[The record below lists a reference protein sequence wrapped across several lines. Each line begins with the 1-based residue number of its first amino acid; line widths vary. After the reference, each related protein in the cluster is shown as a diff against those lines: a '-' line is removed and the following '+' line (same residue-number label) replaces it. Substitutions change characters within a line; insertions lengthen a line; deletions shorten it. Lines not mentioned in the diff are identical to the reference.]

1 MTANKISLLAIVFL
15 TLVCSLEG
23 QQLAKTCGPA
33 VEPNLISYYG
43 DDPFYELSG
52 RVKMVRRYKTW
63 NIGVTKPEL
72 EEEVRF
78 DRDGNEVASKHP
90 NELAVDDEEEFRV
103 EYECEGTRV
112 LAEKQFN
119 KDGSPRH
126 STKYKYD
133 DAGNMIEIA
142 EFFKDN
148 TLERRLQ
155 YTLDKN
161 SNIIKEV
168 DTKQVHPEHFRP
180 KRYDVYVTT
189 SSTYRYDDRKRIVE
203 EKGFYP
209 NGTLYS
215 TYTYTYDKASRR
227 VRKVW
232 TDMKGRPVDLEINV
246 FDDRGLLTEKW
257 KYQNFCYTKSPS
269 SDQAGDLC
277 PGKLNTDI
285 GLFYYGTKTVY
296 TYDNQKNWIKQLDL
310 EISER
315 DGKKAFKPSTSE
327 SRQIFYYKN

>member
-1 MTANKISLLAIVFL
+1 MTANKITLLAIISL
-15 TLVCSLEG
+15 TLVCSIVG
-23 QQLAKTCGPA
+23 QQPLKTCGPA
-33 VEPNLISYYG
+33 VEPNLISYHG
-43 DDPFYELSG
+43 DDPLDELSG
-52 RVKMVRRYKTW
+52 SVKLVRRYKTW

-72 EEEVRF
+72 EEEGRF
-78 DRDGNEVASKHP
+78 DRSGNEVASKHP
-90 NELAVDDEEEFRV
+90 HELAVGDEDDIRV
-103 EYECEGTRV
+103 EYECEGMRV

-119 KDGSPRH
+119 KDGSLRH

-155 YTLDKN
+155 YTLDK
-161 SNIIKEV
+161 SGNIIKEV

-189 SSTYRYDDRKRIVE
+189 SSTYRYDDKKRIVE
-203 EKGFYP
+203 EKGYYP
-209 NGTLYS
+209 NGALYS
-215 TYTYTYDKASRR
+215 TYSYIYDKSNRR

-232 TDMKGRPVDLEINV
+232 TDMKDRPVDLEINI
-246 FDDRGLLTEKW
+246 FDDRGLLIEKW
-257 KYQNFCYTKSPS
+257 KYQNLCYTKSPS
-269 SDQAGDLC
+269 SDSEGELC
-277 PGKLNTDI
+277 PGKLSTDI

-296 TYDNQKNWIKQLDL
+296 TYDNHKNWIKQVDF

-315 DGKKAFKPSTSE
+315 EGLKAFKPSTSE
-327 SRQIFYYKN
+327 SRQILYYKY